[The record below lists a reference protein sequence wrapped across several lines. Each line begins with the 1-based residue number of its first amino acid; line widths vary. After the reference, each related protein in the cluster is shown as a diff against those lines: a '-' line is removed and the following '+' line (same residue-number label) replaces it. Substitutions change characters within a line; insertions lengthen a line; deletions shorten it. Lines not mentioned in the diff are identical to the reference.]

1 MKKNILIFSAAIF
14 FLSNLHSWA
23 ENTPEVGK
31 IYAEIILDA
40 SNSMNEQVEG
50 VAKIET
56 AKQVIASL
64 ANSLDPSIQMALRIY
79 GDHFDALGTKE
90 KACQDSTLAVGFG
103 ENNRAQIAAAAQ
115 AVVAKGYTP
124 IAFSLQQAY
133 NEDLMPIQGGNKSII
148 LVSDGK
154 ESCGGDPCALVKELK
169 ARGINVVINTVGFA
183 VDAETRAQL
192 ECIAKET
199 GGQYYDAKN
208 ADALKDSMKQIQ
220 QQLQTM
226 TGAKT
231 QWGYEFEGK
240 EIVPGTNCSSAPSIT
255 AGKYIMKNLANS
267 PNEKLGEVKHCVA
280 IPLKAAQNLTVKAVV
295 TGVVGPETLDDNN
308 ALLDLAIQFWGQTDQ
323 ALHYDFKEIY
333 KVSAYKPYSMDFWM
347 DSTTD
352 QTYCLSFSTMAR
364 YKTAPAGFN
373 VGFEAT
379 VTDLTDVDSGK
390 DAPSSFAEALP
401 IEAKNYSNNF
411 LMVED
416 VDRYKLSVPSAG
428 TVSIKII
435 PEETKRVSLDVYNED
450 REKLWGNSSN
460 NDGAILKFEQA
471 FDKSQTLYL
480 EVKGASDVE
489 TWMNGQRKSV
499 MRGGKYEMNI
509 STQATAQEPS
519 KTLKPE

>member
-1 MKKNILIFSAAIF
+1 MKRNFLILLAVFF
-14 FLSNLHSWA
+14 FLSSLQSHA
-23 ENTPEVGK
+23 ESTPEVGK
-31 IYAEIILDA
+31 IYAEVILDA

-56 AKQVIASL
+56 AKQVIISL
-64 ANSLDPSIQMALRIY
+64 TSSLDPSIQMALRTY

-103 ENNRAQIAAAAQ
+103 ENNREQIAT
-115 AVVAKGYTP
+115 AVENIVAKGYTP
-124 IAFSLQQAY
+124 IAFTLQQAY
-133 NEDLMPIQGGNKSII
+133 NLDLMPIEGGNKSII

-199 GGQYYDAKN
+199 GGRYYDAKN
-208 ADALKDSMKQIQ
+208 ADALKDSMKQVQ

-231 QWGYEFEGK
+231 QWGYEFDGK
-240 EIVPGTNCSSAPSIT
+240 EIVPATNCSSAPSIA

-280 IPLKAAQNLTVKAVV
+280 IPLKAGQNLMVKAVI
-295 TGVVGPETLDDNN
+295 TGVVGPETLDDPN
-308 ALLDLAIQFWGQTDQ
+308 ALLDLAVQFWGQTDQ
-323 ALHYDFKEIY
+323 TLHYDFREIY

-373 VGFEAT
+373 VGFEAI

-401 IEAKNYSNNF
+401 IETKNYANNF

-416 VDRYKLSVPSAG
+416 IDRYKLSLPSAG

-435 PEETKRVSLDVYNED
+435 PEESKRVHLEIYNED
-450 REKLWGNSSN
+450 RERLWGNSSN
-460 NDGAILKFEQA
+460 NDGAIIKFEQA
-471 FDKSQTLYL
+471 FDKPQTLYL
-480 EVKGASDVE
+480 EVKGASDVQ

-509 STQATAQEPS
+509 SSQTAAQEPS
-519 KTLKPE
+519 KILKPE